1 MSDIQHAHLYGM
13 REAKYDWLSTHDV
26 NSTDWNEIELQK
38 PFHLF
43 IPQDNNLLGE
53 YQYGHKITE
62 IVPLN
67 GWGIATRK
75 DSLLTDFA
83 RESIVERASI
93 LVNGTLEEAYAQ
105 GVNDNNSWSFSK
117 IKSKLNG
124 DINNRIY
131 SYYYRPFDYRYI
143 FYEPLMIER
152 GDHRLPIAKHFLQ
165 GNSNLSLLVSR
176 TGSASG
182 SPVWDVVFA
191 GSGLSDLNLFRRGG
205 AFIFPLYIYPD
216 KNDPQTSTIKEQRRP
231 NFSYDFLTEITNKLS
246 YTPTPEAIFYY
257 IYAIFHSPTYRTR
270 YAEFLKIDF
279 PRVPLTSDDRLFRK
293 LGEYGE
299 ELVAL
304 HLMKSPK
311 LDQHL
316 TQIIDKGGEFVVDA
330 GHPKYTDGE
339 VIINKKGDR
348 FTGVPK
354 SVWEFYV
361 GGYQVCHKWLK
372 DRKGRQLSPED
383 LNHYQKIIVAL
394 SETMQIMN
402 AIVAAIPSFPI
413 E

>member
-1 MSDIQHAHLYGM
+1 MTDIQHAHLYGM
-13 REAKYDWLSTHDV
+13 REAKYDWLLNHDV
-26 NSTDWNEIELQK
+26 NSIDSNWKKIEPQK

-43 IPQDNNLLGE
+43 IPQNNDSLAEFLRYWKITEVMPINSVGIVTGQDANTIAFSYE
-53 YQYGHKITE
+53 EVEKLAKITE
-62 IVPLN
+62 IS
-67 GWGIATRK
+67 K
-75 DSLLTDFA
+75 
-83 RESIVERASI
+83 ESITKI
-93 LVNGTLEEAYAQ
+93 L
-105 GVNDNNSWSFSK
+105 
-117 IKSKLNG
+117 
-124 DINNRIY
+124 
-131 SYYYRPFDYRYI
+131 YRPFDLRWITYDEKVVTRSRKEVMRHMI
-143 FYEPLMIER
+143 FEPNIGLITVR
-152 GDHRLPIAKHFLQ
+152 KTPIANECNYFM
-165 GNSNLSLLVSR
+165 VSDDIIVNGAIR
-176 TGSASG
+176 
-182 SPVWDVVFA
+182 
-191 GSGLSDLNLFRRGG
+191 SDNQSIDTL
-205 AFIFPLYIYPD
+205 FPLYL
-216 KNDPQTSTIKEQRRP
+216 NNTSLETSTVKTQRRP
-231 NFSYDFLTEITNKLS
+231 NFSHEFLTEITNKLS

-279 PRVPLTSDDRLFRK
+279 PRVPLTSDDQLFRK

-304 HLMKSPK
+304 HLMKSAK

-394 SETMQIMN
+394 SETMQIMK
-402 AIVAAIPSFPI
+402 AIDAAIPSFPI

>member
-1 MSDIQHAHLYGM
+1 MTDIQHAHLYGM
-13 REAKYDWLSTHDV
+13 REAKYDWLLNHDV
-26 NSTDWNEIELQK
+26 NSIDSNWKKIEPQK

-43 IPQDNNLLGE
+43 IPQNNDSLAEFLRYWKITEVMPINSVGIVTGQDANTIAFSYE
-53 YQYGHKITE
+53 EVEKLAKITE
-62 IVPLN
+62 IS
-67 GWGIATRK
+67 K
-75 DSLLTDFA
+75 
-83 RESIVERASI
+83 ESITKI
-93 LVNGTLEEAYAQ
+93 L
-105 GVNDNNSWSFSK
+105 
-117 IKSKLNG
+117 
-124 DINNRIY
+124 
-131 SYYYRPFDYRYI
+131 YRPFDLRWITYDEKVVTRSRKEVMRHMI
-143 FYEPLMIER
+143 FEPNIGLITVR
-152 GDHRLPIAKHFLQ
+152 KTPIANECNYFM
-165 GNSNLSLLVSR
+165 VSDDIIVNGAIR
-176 TGSASG
+176 
-182 SPVWDVVFA
+182 
-191 GSGLSDLNLFRRGG
+191 SDNQSIDTL
-205 AFIFPLYIYPD
+205 FPLYL
-216 KNDPQTSTIKEQRRP
+216 NNTSLETSTVKTQRRP
-231 NFSYDFLTEITNKLS
+231 NFSHEFLTEIANKLG
-246 YTPTPEAIFYY
+246 YTPTPEAIFHY

-279 PRVPLTSDDRLFRK
+279 PRVPLTSDDQLFRK

-304 HLMKSPK
+304 HLMKSSK

-394 SETMQIMN
+394 SETMQIMK
-402 AIVAAIPSFPI
+402 AIDAAIPSFPI

>member
-1 MSDIQHAHLYGM
+1 MTDIQHAHLYGM
-13 REAKYDWLSTHDV
+13 REAKYDWLLNHDV
-26 NSTDWNEIELQK
+26 NSIDSNWKKIEPQK

-43 IPQDNNLLGE
+43 IPQNNDSLAEFLRYWKITEVMPINSVGIVTGQDANTIAFSYE
-53 YQYGHKITE
+53 EVEKLAKITE
-62 IVPLN
+62 IS
-67 GWGIATRK
+67 K
-75 DSLLTDFA
+75 
-83 RESIVERASI
+83 ESITKI
-93 LVNGTLEEAYAQ
+93 L
-105 GVNDNNSWSFSK
+105 
-117 IKSKLNG
+117 
-124 DINNRIY
+124 
-131 SYYYRPFDYRYI
+131 YRPFDLRWITYDEKVVTRSRKEVMRHMI
-143 FYEPLMIER
+143 FEPNIGLITVR
-152 GDHRLPIAKHFLQ
+152 KTPIANECNYFM
-165 GNSNLSLLVSR
+165 VSDDIIVNGAIR
-176 TGSASG
+176 
-182 SPVWDVVFA
+182 
-191 GSGLSDLNLFRRGG
+191 SDNQSIDTL
-205 AFIFPLYIYPD
+205 FPLYL
-216 KNDPQTSTIKEQRRP
+216 NNTSLETSTVKTQRRP
-231 NFSYDFLTEITNKLS
+231 NFSHEFLTEIANKLG
-246 YTPTPEAIFYY
+246 YTPTPEAIFHY

-279 PRVPLTSDDRLFRK
+279 PRVPLTSDDQLFRK

-330 GHPKYTDGE
+330 GHPKYSDGQ

-394 SETMQIMN
+394 SETMQIMK
-402 AIVAAIPSFPI
+402 AIDAAIPSFPI

>member
-1 MSDIQHAHLYGM
+1 MTDIQHAHLYGM
-13 REAKYDWLSTHDV
+13 REAKYDWLLNHDV
-26 NSTDWNEIELQK
+26 NSIDSNWKKIEPQK

-43 IPQDNNLLGE
+43 IPQNNDSLAEFLRYWKITEVMPINSVGIVTGQDANTIAFSYE
-53 YQYGHKITE
+53 EVEKLAKITE
-62 IVPLN
+62 IS
-67 GWGIATRK
+67 K
-75 DSLLTDFA
+75 
-83 RESIVERASI
+83 ESITKI
-93 LVNGTLEEAYAQ
+93 L
-105 GVNDNNSWSFSK
+105 
-117 IKSKLNG
+117 
-124 DINNRIY
+124 
-131 SYYYRPFDYRYI
+131 YRPFDLRWITYDEKVVTRSRKEVMRHMI
-143 FYEPLMIER
+143 FEPNIGLITVR
-152 GDHRLPIAKHFLQ
+152 KTPIANECNYFM
-165 GNSNLSLLVSR
+165 VSDDIIVNGAIR
-176 TGSASG
+176 
-182 SPVWDVVFA
+182 
-191 GSGLSDLNLFRRGG
+191 SDNQSIDTL
-205 AFIFPLYIYPD
+205 FPLYL
-216 KNDPQTSTIKEQRRP
+216 NNTSLETSTVKTQRRP
-231 NFSYDFLTEITNKLS
+231 NFSHEFLTEIANKLG
-246 YTPTPEAIFYY
+246 YTPTPEAIFHY

-394 SETMQIMN
+394 SETMQIMK
-402 AIVAAIPSFPI
+402 AIDAAIPSFPI